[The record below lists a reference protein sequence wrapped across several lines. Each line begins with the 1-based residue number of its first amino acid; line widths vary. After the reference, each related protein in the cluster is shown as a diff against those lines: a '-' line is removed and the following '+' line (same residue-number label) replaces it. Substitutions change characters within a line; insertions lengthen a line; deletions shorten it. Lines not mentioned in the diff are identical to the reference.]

1 MVRRLVLGVVM
12 AAATPALAG
21 PCAVEPFGPVP
32 ISNGGVAIAEG
43 GGVIVAQDLGGGR
56 GKDERVEQPGWRI
69 KDVNDLKKPMIKTI
83 APGLAVY
90 QLPAGGGATLTLVD
104 DAQQAVFE
112 IRRAL
117 APRDLLPAPKVSKVE
132 YKATTTKRGPASM
145 TSTTVRATFEAA
157 PTNTVALVLYEV
169 DGATPIA
176 RTWSRVTD
184 GAKESYVYVS
194 GGRCRPGIPGQQ
206 PSAKGTKVQLAWLDS
221 SGRLSPPSK
230 TITVK

>member
-1 MVRRLVLGVVM
+1 MVRTLVLGVVM
-12 AAATPALAG
+12 AVATPAVAG

-32 ISNGGVAIAEG
+32 ISNAGVAIAEG
-43 GGVIVAQDLGGGR
+43 GGVIVAQMLGAGR
-56 GKDERVEQPGWRI
+56 TNDDKAEQPGWRI
-69 KDVNDLKKPMIKTI
+69 KDVNELKRPMIKTI

-104 DAQQAVFE
+104 DAQQPVFE

-117 APRDLLPAPKVSKVE
+117 APRDLLSAPKVSKVQ
-132 YKATTTKRGPASM
+132 YKETTTKRGPRSM
-145 TSTTVRATFEAA
+145 SSTTVLATFAPA
-157 PTNTVALVLYEV
+157 PTNTVALVLYDV

-206 PSAKGTKVQLAWLDS
+206 PSAKGSKVQLAWLDS